1 MFKVLTYFIKNSFL
15 DIVSTFISFI
25 FPKKKKKK
33 IDQIKNLIAK
43 GFS

>member
-1 MFKVLTYFIKNSFL
+1 MFKVLTYFIKNSLL

-25 FPKKKKKK
+25 FPKKKK
-33 IDQIKNLIAK
+33 IDPIKNLIAK